1 MFEKRINIFTG
12 HYGSGKSEVAVN
24 YAFKMNKKLGNVAIV
39 DLDIV
44 NPYFR
49 TADARERLEAEG
61 IKVMAPLYANTNV
74 DAPTL
79 PVGINSVFE
88 NKAYNVVLDVGG
100 DEVGSTVLG
109 RYNEEISENAFE
121 MFMVINTLRPFTNT
135 PEKILE
141 MLAEIEWT
149 SKLEVTAL
157 INNTNYLASTTVD
170 IILEG
175 HKIIQIASEKANIPI
190 AFISGFNPMAKEAA
204 QQLNIEHLPL
214 QKNILLP
221 F

>member
-1 MFEKRINIFTG
+1 MFEKRISIFTG

-24 YAFKMNKKLGNVAIV
+24 YAFKMNKILRNVVIV

-49 TADARERLEAEG
+49 TADARQKLEKEG
-61 IKVMAPLYANTNV
+61 ITVMAPLYANTNV

-79 PVGINSVFE
+79 PIGMNSVFE
-88 NKAYNVVLDVGG
+88 NKEYNVVLDSGG
-100 DEVGSTVLG
+100 DDVGATVLG
-109 RYNEEISENAFE
+109 RYSEEINVNEFE

-149 SKLEVTAL
+149 SKLKITSF
-157 INNTNYLASTTVD
+157 INNTNYLSNTTEK

-175 HKIIQIASEKANIPI
+175 HKIIELASRKSNIPI
-190 AFISGFNPMAKEAA
+190 AFIAGFNPIVQKAAK
-204 QQLNIEHLPL
+204 QLSINYLPL